1 MKDVRKLE
9 KNHIMQTYKRADIV
23 FTTGEGCYVFD
34 SEGKRYLD
42 FIGGIATCT
51 IGHGNKEVADA
62 VHAQMLKLASVS
74 NLYYMEPQILLAER
88 LAELSGL
95 ERCFFC
101 HSGAEANEAAIKLAK
116 KVTGKKHFIAFKD
129 SFHGRTTGSLA
140 LTWKQQ
146 FKEPFL
152 PLSPEVS
159 FVDYDDI
166 GALEAAITDET
177 AGIFVEAIQGEAG
190 IVVPKPGFLKDVREL
205 CDEKN
210 ILMII
215 DEVQTGV
222 GRTGKFFAYQHE
234 GIKPD
239 IVTVAKGLANG
250 LPIGACLSDYQL
262 EAGEHGSTL
271 GGNNVSCVAA
281 LETLDYIDRHDLVKN
296 AAAVGGYFMKKL
308 EGLKKN
314 TVVAEVRGKGLM
326 VAIKLKNE
334 KSKEIVDKCLELGLV
349 CNSPAP
355 DVIRFLPPL
364 IVTKTQADECVEI
377 LKEAMK

>member
-1 MKDVRKLE
+1 
-9 KNHIMQTYKRADIV
+9 
-23 FTTGEGCYVFD
+23 
-34 SEGKRYLD
+34 
-42 FIGGIATCT
+42 
-51 IGHGNKEVADA
+51 
-62 VHAQMLKLASVS
+62 
-74 NLYYMEPQILLAER
+74 MEPQALLAGK

-95 ERCFFC
+95 KRCFFC

-166 GALEAAITDET
+166 EALESAITDET
-177 AGIFVEAIQGEAG
+177 AGVFVEAIQGEAG
-190 IVVPKPGFLKDVREL
+190 IVVPKPGFLKEVRKL

-234 GIKPD
+234 DVKPD

-271 GGNNVSCVAA
+271 GGNNISCVAA

-296 AAAVGGYFMKKL
+296 AAAVGEYFMNKL
-308 EGLKKN
+308 KGLKKD
-314 TVVAEVRGKGLM
+314 TEVSDVRGKGLM
-326 VAIKLKNE
+326 VAIKLKSG

-364 IVTKTQADECVEI
+364 IVTETQADECIEI